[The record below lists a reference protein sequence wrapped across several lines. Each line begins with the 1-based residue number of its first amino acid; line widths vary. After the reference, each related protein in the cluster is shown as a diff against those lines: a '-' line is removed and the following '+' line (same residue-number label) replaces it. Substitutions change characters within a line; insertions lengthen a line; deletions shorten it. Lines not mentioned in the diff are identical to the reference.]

1 MKKILI
7 YDTCTQTIESLK
19 LLFNEFKLYEA
30 EIVTNFQEIADRYT
44 NNMYE
49 FIIIEHN
56 CKNSNELINF
66 ICSNNPSQKVI
77 LLSDSINCPI
87 DCNSCLSTF
96 KFVRL
101 LKPIDFKTIVHYLNL
116 ENHFLC
122 PNKHRFDSINTIEQL
137 YDFINLTNNRY
148 YTNKE
153 RKGNK
158 LIVSSEMNN
167 TISVEELTKIED
179 NINKKYFK
187 FEVLE
192 NTIIISEI

>member
-7 YDTCTQTIESLK
+7 YDNCTQTIESLR

-30 EIVTNFQEIADRYT
+30 EIITNFQEIADKYT

-66 ICSNNPSQKVI
+66 ICLNNPSQKVI
-77 LLSDSINCPI
+77 LLSDSINCPV
-87 DCNSCLSTF
+87 DCNTCLSTF
-96 KFVRL
+96 NFIRL
-101 LKPIDFKTIVHYLNL
+101 LKPIDFKTIFYYLNL
-116 ENHFLC
+116 EKDLSC
-122 PNKHRFDSINTIEQL
+122 PNKYRFDSIKTLEQL
-137 YDFINLTNNRY
+137 YDFINLSNNRY

-153 RKGNK
+153 IKENR
-158 LIVSSEMNN
+158 LIISSDSNN
-167 TISVEELTKIED
+167 TIVVEELTKIED

-187 FEVLE
+187 FDVLE